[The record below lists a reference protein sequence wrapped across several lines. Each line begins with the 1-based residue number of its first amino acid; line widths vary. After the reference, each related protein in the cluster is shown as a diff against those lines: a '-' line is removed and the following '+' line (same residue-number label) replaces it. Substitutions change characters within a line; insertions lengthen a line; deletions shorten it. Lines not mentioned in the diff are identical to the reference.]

1 MTNRT
6 PLSRALAWLVI
17 IAASAFVDACLY
29 WLLDLMTQRPLI
41 VLLSGNL
48 ATLLVMAFFLNIGS
62 RMRELQDKPDN
73 SEGSLRRRLLSI
85 RRNKYPDVPDNLL
98 LASEETL
105 ERLQHDADISK
116 LANDN
121 EQCQA
126 CNGNKTYREGM
137 LVVTCTVCDGTGRA
151 RA

>member
-17 IAASAFVDACLY
+17 IAASVFIDGCLY
-29 WLLDLMTQRPLI
+29 WILGMWTARPAL
-41 VLLSGNL
+41 VMLAGNF
-48 ATLLVMAFFLNIGS
+48 ATLLVMAFFLNIGQ
-62 RMRELQDKPDN
+62 RMRDVQDK
-73 SEGSLRRRLLSI
+73 
-85 RRNKYPDVPDNLL
+85 PDNLL
-98 LASEETL
+98 LASEGTL

-116 LANDN
+116 LANDK

-137 LVVTCTVCDGTGRA
+137 LVVTCTVCDETGRA